1 MALPNRKLAW
11 SVALLVAVA
20 AQTAKLSAQERLP
33 PIPPEKMT
41 EAQKKAVAEFKEVR
55 QAELGP
61 GPFAVLLRVPDLL
74 VPSLELRLYNQRN
87 SALSPELTEL
97 AILIAARQYG
107 SNVAW
112 TTHYDT
118 AVQAGLDTAIIAAVA
133 EGRRPDRM
141 SEDEAVIYEFCSELN
156 RNKSVSDPTYAR
168 ALAKFGEAGVVE
180 AASLEGY
187 YAYLALVLNVARTP
201 LLPGMQPA
209 LTALPK
215 NQ

>member
-1 MALPNRKLAW
+1 M
-11 SVALLVAVA
+11 
-20 AQTAKLSAQERLP
+20 
-33 PIPPEKMT
+33 
-41 EAQKKAVAEFKEVR
+41 
-55 QAELGP
+55 
-61 GPFAVLLRVPDLL
+61 LLRVPDLL
-74 VPSLELRLYNQRN
+74 VPSLELRLHNQRN

-107 SNVAW
+107 SNFAW
-112 TTHYDT
+112 TTHYDA

-141 SEDEAVIYEFCSELN
+141 SEEEAVIYDFCSELN
-156 RNKSVSDPTYAR
+156 GNKSVSDPTYAR

-201 LLPGMQPA
+201 LLPGMKPA